1 MIKKE
6 KVWKNAITNR
16 KTKEMLCDTA
26 LSVLLN
32 MHFMTIADM
41 PRVKVEFAYLMTDQ
55 DGTIGAMFKVN
66 IGQRLALLH
75 PKTYYFGANN
85 GNLHLLDSTVTEEV
99 FQKVKQDMTVMHTM
113 EEGGLQEEHVRQAL
127 QKLENQRCSFQKCV
141 SHSTHTPVFWTDS
154 LLQTNS

>member
-6 KVWKNAITNR
+6 KVWENAIANR

-32 MHFMTIADM
+32 MHYMTLADM

-66 IGQRLALLH
+66 IGQRLALLR
-75 PKTYYFGANN
+75 PKTYYFGAND
-85 GNLHLLDSTVTEEV
+85 GNLHLLDSTVTEDV
-99 FQKVKQDMTVMHTM
+99 FQKVKQDMTVMHPDIDFGAHKDAYFM
-113 EEGGLQEEHVRQAL
+113 ELRKDKE
-127 QKLENQRCSFQKCV
+127 
-141 SHSTHTPVFWTDS
+141 
-154 LLQTNS
+154 

>member
-75 PKTYYFGANN
+75 PKTYYFGAND

-99 FQKVKQDMTVMHTM
+99 FQKVKQDMKAMHPDIDFEAYKDAYFM
-113 EEGGLQEEHVRQAL
+113 ELR
-127 QKLENQRCSFQKCV
+127 K
-141 SHSTHTPVFWTDS
+141 D
-154 LLQTNS
+154 

>member
-1 MIKKE
+1 
-6 KVWKNAITNR
+6 
-16 KTKEMLCDTA
+16 MLCDTA

-41 PRVKVEFAYLMTDQ
+41 PRFKVEFAYLMTDQ

-75 PKTYYFGANN
+75 PKTYYFGAND

-99 FQKVKQDMTVMHTM
+99 FQKVKQDMKAMHPDIDFEAYKDAYFM
-113 EEGGLQEEHVRQAL
+113 ELR
-127 QKLENQRCSFQKCV
+127 K
-141 SHSTHTPVFWTDS
+141 D
-154 LLQTNS
+154 